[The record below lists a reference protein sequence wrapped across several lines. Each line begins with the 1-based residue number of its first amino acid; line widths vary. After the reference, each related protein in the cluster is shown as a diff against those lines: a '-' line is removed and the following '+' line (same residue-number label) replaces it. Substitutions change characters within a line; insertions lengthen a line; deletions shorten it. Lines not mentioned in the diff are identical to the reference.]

1 MRRQHP
7 DIKENVEVKEEVVIV
22 AAKNLLHHLRQNPPR
37 KAPEIEGVAAAPE
50 PASASASAPEPTGLA
65 KIEAVAAAPEPAS
78 ASASASEPA
87 GLALSPAQLRA
98 HRLRNAGRRS

>member
-22 AAKNLLHHLRQNPPR
+22 AAKNLLHHLRQHPPR

-65 KIEAVAAAPEPAS
+65 EIEAVAAAPEPAS

-87 GLALSPAQLRA
+87 G
-98 HRLRNAGRRS
+98 